1 MLILFGLILN
11 SIYICIVIIYPSE
24 FILKMVVKEQ
34 RSFLLEEVFRTER
47 GCVYQSD
54 AENCL
59 YVDFGGRAIKYR
71 IACFFRLKA
80 LVDKINLTAMAANP
94 DRSSDVE
101 IISLCACEH
110 CYVLTLSEIV
120 ALKELLAGAR
130 VMIELNSILK
140 ERLHRLVK

>member
-1 MLILFGLILN
+1 MIL
-11 SIYICIVIIYPSE
+11 
-24 FILKMVVKEQ
+24 KEQ
-34 RSFLLEEVFRTER
+34 RSTLLEEVFRTEK

-80 LVDKINLTAMAANP
+80 AVDKINLPDMATNP
-94 DRSSDVE
+94 ERSSDVE
-101 IISLCACEH
+101 IISLCACDH
-110 CYVLTLSEIV
+110 CYVLTLSEIA
-120 ALKELLAGAR
+120 ALKELLVGAR
-130 VMIELNSILK
+130 VMLELNSILK